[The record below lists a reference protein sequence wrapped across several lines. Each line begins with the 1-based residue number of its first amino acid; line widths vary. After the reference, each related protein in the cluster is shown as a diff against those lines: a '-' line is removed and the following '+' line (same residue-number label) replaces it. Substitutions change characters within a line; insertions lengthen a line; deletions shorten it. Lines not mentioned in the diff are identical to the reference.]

1 MHVCVRA
8 FVLTCACDAIFM
20 TNSAATCLFCERRLN
35 RNKESGEWEISAH
48 LTSAYAIQSAWRSAG
63 PRRLPKHFEVN
74 KLLIFSIST
83 DDSTVSSRET
93 EKQEEERGGPLLDEE
108 RIWQMELSV

>member
-1 MHVCVRA
+1 MK
-8 FVLTCACDAIFM
+8 
-20 TNSAATCLFCERRLN
+20 NSAATCLFSERQLN

-48 LTSAYAIQSAWRSAG
+48 LTSAYAIQSAWCSAG

-83 DDSTVSSRET
+83 DDSAVSSGET
-93 EKQEEERGGPLLDEE
+93 EMQEEERLLDEE